1 MSGLQVTVTVQA
13 HGPLTDGR
21 APQIIHDWLDQ
32 VKQDIADEGVALL
45 RQVRMDKSGRG
56 TGRYQSEI
64 TTKTV
69 VPYNDVLI
77 YGAEFWPGPWLEG
90 VTRRNESTRFKGY
103 RLWRNTK
110 DKLQEMAPGIAEKRL
125 PELTEKLNG
134 P

>member
-1 MSGLQVTVTVQA
+1 MAGLQVTVTVRA

-45 RQVRMDKSGRG
+45 RQVHMDKSGRG

-77 YGAEFWPGPWLEG
+77 YGAEYWPGPWLEG
-90 VTRRNESTRFKGY
+90 VTKRNESTRFPGY
-103 RLWRNTK
+103 RLWRRTK
-110 DKLQEMAPGIAEKRL
+110 QELQRRAPDIARRKLD
-125 PELTEKLNG
+125 ELIRKLG
-134 P
+134 GA